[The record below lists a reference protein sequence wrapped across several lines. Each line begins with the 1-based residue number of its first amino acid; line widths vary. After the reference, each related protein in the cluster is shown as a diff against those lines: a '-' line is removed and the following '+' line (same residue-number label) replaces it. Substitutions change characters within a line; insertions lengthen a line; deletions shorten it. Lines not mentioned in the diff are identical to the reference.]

1 MTNEQAAIL
10 AAETTIK
17 DIMKGEVDGLVPVA
31 HINKVLLAI
40 SQYKEQQK

>member
-1 MTNEQAAIL
+1 MTNEQAAIV

-17 DIMKGEVDGLVPVA
+17 DILKGEIDGVVPIA

>member
-1 MTNEQAAIL
+1 MTNEQAAIV

-17 DIMKGEVDGLVPVA
+17 DIMKGEINGVVPVA

-40 SQYKEQQK
+40 SQYKDNK